1 MGMGMSGSGG
11 KKASVQRRTELS
23 RTSHWILSRRGPY
36 FLDPIFRL
44 GDRSLSRIGH
54 YIEKGHKVAD
64 IGCGWGHFSYAL
76 ADAVGPEGKV
86 YSVDLALK
94 VIAKIQ
100 GKVKQGHY
108 LNIEP
113 RHSSAADLGFIQDR
127 SIDIIFANG
136 LLCSM
141 AVDRSAAVAE
151 IKRILKPT
159 GYAYIS
165 LGATPPWGYVDE
177 AKWGQILEGFR
188 VVDGGIFKE
197 KWAIVTLKLV

>member
-1 MGMGMSGSGG
+1 MGKGIARSGG
-11 KKASVQRRTELS
+11 KKASAQGRTELS

-54 YIEKGHKVAD
+54 YIEQGHKVAD
-64 IGCGWGHFSYAL
+64 IGCGWGHFSFAL
-76 ADAVGPEGKV
+76 AGAVGPEGKV
-86 YSVDLALK
+86 YSVDLAPK

-100 GKVKQGHY
+100 KRAQRGHY
-108 LNIEP
+108 LNIEA
-113 RHSSAADLGFIQDR
+113 RQSSAADLGFIPDR
-127 SIDIIFANG
+127 SVDIIFANG

-159 GYAYIS
+159 GHAYLS

-177 AKWGQILEGFR
+177 AEWGQILEGFL
-188 VVDGGIFKE
+188 VVDGGTFKE
-197 KWAIVTLKLV
+197 KWAIVALKLV